1 MSTIRVNNLQTAG
14 GVDLYTSKA
23 WVNFNGSGTIAIRT
37 DGNVSSLTDYGTG
50 NYGFSFSNNLS
61 AGNYG
66 VGGVAG
72 YASSVGS
79 RGDVNLDVPSGGLTS
94 SLCRVLTTQS
104 TFYDVS
110 LVSVRC
116 TE

>member
-1 MSTIRVNNLQTAG
+1 MSTIKVDNLQTTGGAG
-14 GVDLYTSKA
+14 LYPAKA
-23 WVNFNGSGTIAIRT
+23 WVNFNGNGTIAIRR

-50 NYGFSFSNNLS
+50 NYGFNFSNNLS

-72 YASSVGS
+72 YQSSVGS

-94 SLCRVLTTQS
+94 SLCRVLTTQAA
-104 TFYDVS
+104 FYDVS

>member
-1 MSTIRVNNLQTAG
+1 MSTLKVDTLQTTGGAG
-14 GVDLYTSKA
+14 LYPAKA
-23 WVNFNGSGTIAIRT
+23 WVNFNGSGTIAIRR

-72 YASSVGS
+72 YFATVGT

-94 SLCRVLTTQS
+94 SLCRVLTTQNA
-104 TFYDVS
+104 FYDCD

>member
-1 MSTIRVNNLQTAG
+1 MSTIKVDNLQTTSG
-14 GVDLYTSKA
+14 GGLYPSKA
-23 WVNFNGSGTIAIRT
+23 WVNFNGTGSIAIRR
-37 DGNVSSLTDYGTG
+37 DNNVSSLTDYGTG
-50 NYGFSFSNNLS
+50 NYGFSFSNNLT

-72 YASSVGS
+72 YFSGAGS
-79 RGDVNLDVPSGGLTS
+79 RGDVNLDVPSGGVTS
-94 SLCRVLTTQS
+94 SLCRFLTTQAA
-104 TFYDVS
+104 FYDCN